1 MQVLSLTSEARK
13 QESTRSVAR
22 LEDTYRHMYITFF
35 FKIKNV
41 FIAQVLSSEAYDKN
55 PVVESHDFFDWHGD
69 LATVLEHV
77 LPSMQVGPKAP
88 DL

>member
-1 MQVLSLTSEARK
+1 
-13 QESTRSVAR
+13 
-22 LEDTYRHMYITFF
+22 MYITFF

-77 LPSMQVGPKAP
+77 LPSMQVGP
-88 DL
+88 

>member
-1 MQVLSLTSEARK
+1 MQVLSPLTSEVPDK
-13 QESTRSVAR
+13 NPLVESHGLRICVGIS
-22 LEDTYRHMYITFF
+22 HFF
-35 FKIKNV
+35 FKKI

-69 LATVLEHV
+69 LPTVLEHV
-77 LPSMQVGPKAP
+77 LPSMQVGPYAT